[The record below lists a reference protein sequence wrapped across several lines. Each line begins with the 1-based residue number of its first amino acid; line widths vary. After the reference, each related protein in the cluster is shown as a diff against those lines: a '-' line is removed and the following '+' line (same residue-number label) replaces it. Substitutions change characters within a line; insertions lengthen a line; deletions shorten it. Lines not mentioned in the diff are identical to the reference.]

1 MSLLSCG
8 IKKSSHLKKHLTS
21 RYYKTIHTSTKMVHP
36 LQTYLQIRRARPVI
50 YSEDF
55 SLPFCHSAK
64 RMARQPRG
72 VISWLRK
79 VESTGA
85 GGWSLNADN
94 PSEKFL
100 KKSLKVRIWDLASI
114 CNFSELIGTNFF
126 LGRSGLACRA
136 AYNCLAGTKKLLPA
150 MYVTGYN
157 FWCQHLTTVTKGRS

>member
-1 MSLLSCG
+1 MA
-8 IKKSSHLKKHLTS
+8 
-21 RYYKTIHTSTKMVHP
+21 HP
-36 LQTYLQIRRARPVI
+36 LDVYLQAGNL
-50 YSEDF
+50 DF
-55 SLPFCHSAK
+55 RLFPTVKNACFGHDNVFVWLP
-64 RMARQPRG
+64 
-72 VISWLRK
+72 
-79 VESTGA
+79 
-85 GGWSLNADN
+85 

-114 CNFSELIGTNFF
+114 CNFFELIGANFF